1 MRSFTHPWSLRR
13 IFGRQAVLCV
23 GRSTCPKAG
32 IPARVTPALSSR
44 WICTDTLSR
53 LADLPNLVVDDHW
66 GASLGCQRTP
76 SVPATGQVFSAP
88 LSPTSTVSPQD
99 APSEHA
105 EHPQVRVTI
114 STPTPEPPLR
124 IIFQ

>member
-1 MRSFTHPWSLRR
+1 MRSFNHQWNLRR
-13 IFGRQAVLCV
+13 IFGRQAVVCV

-32 IPARVTPALSSR
+32 IAARVTPALSSR

-53 LADLPNLVVDDHW
+53 LDDLPNLVVDDLW

-88 LSPTSTVSPQD
+88 SIPTSWVAPQD
-99 APSEHA
+99 ALPKHVTSL
-105 EHPQVRVTI
+105 PQAPVTM
-114 STPTPEPPLR
+114 
-124 IIFQ
+124 